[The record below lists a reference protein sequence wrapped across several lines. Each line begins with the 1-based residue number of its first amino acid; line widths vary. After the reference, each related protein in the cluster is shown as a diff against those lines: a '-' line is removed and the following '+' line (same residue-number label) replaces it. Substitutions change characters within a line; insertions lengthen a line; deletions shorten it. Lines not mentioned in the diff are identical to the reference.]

1 MIDSED
7 NMTTAKDTI
16 TNKLL
21 DVFSITD
28 PDKAT
33 FTVTSQEEALE
44 TLSSITDTMKLFL

>member
-1 MIDSED
+1 MVDNES
-7 NMTTAKDTI
+7 NMTLAKDTI
-16 TNKLL
+16 TSKLL
-21 DVFSITD
+21 EVFEITD